1 MHHSFLPLDQEVR
14 LNQGPVSWDWV
25 QLLAGWKK
33 VLMVAL
39 GAYCLPVYCRLNPP
53 CLVGLHVF
61 VCVCVC

>member
-1 MHHSFLPLDQEVR
+1 
-14 LNQGPVSWDWV
+14 V